1 MTVAATRGDA
11 AGGAKAPTKRVLVLG
26 RPGAGKGTQARR
38 VSRFFDILHIST
50 GELMRD
56 AIARDGPV
64 GRRCD
69 EFISAGDLVPTLLV
83 GNLVSNFFTHS
94 DAMGRGFVLDGFP
107 RTSDQLRILDDLL
120 DDHVLDAAIEL
131 EVSAELATRRLAARG
146 RVDDEDWTIKRRLEV
161 FEEETQP
168 VISSLRARGLLW
180 SVDGSR
186 QQDEVTAELLSALQ
200 RTVGSPPVGETSD
213 PRPLSVV

>member
-1 MTVAATRGDA
+1 V
-11 AGGAKAPTKRVLVLG
+11 
-26 RPGAGKGTQARR
+26 
-38 VSRFFDILHIST
+38 
-50 GELMRD
+50 RD

-69 EFISAGDLVPTLLV
+69 EYISAGDLVPTLLV
-83 GNLVSNFFTHS
+83 GNLVCNFFEHG
-94 DAMGRGFVLDGFP
+94 DAMGRGFVLDRFP
-107 RTSDQLRILDDLL
+107 HTRDQLRILDDLL

-131 EVSAELATRRLAARG
+131 EV
-146 RVDDEDWTIKRRLEV
+146 
-161 FEEETQP
+161 FEEETQL

-186 QQDEVTAELLSALQ
+186 QQDEMTAELLSALQ
-200 RTVGSPPVGETSD
+200 RTVASPPVGDTSD